1 MVKCL
6 HNTKKTKMDQT
17 VNWVKDALIDLINAV
32 NKKLIPEN
40 ENKVID
46 IIEKFFQFN
55 KQLKRK

>member
-1 MVKCL
+1 
-6 HNTKKTKMDQT
+6 MDQT

-46 IIEKFFQFN
+46 IIEKFFEFN